1 MSMGLMLL
9 VGSLLLKVSAST
21 GPYWCFSRYL
31 QTNNNYYT
39 TEQQH
44 KCMTMIGLKTVVEG
58 LAINEKIEHST
69 AIKGGAKKEKNF
81 HKNLTFRLIDFIEIL
96 RNVSD

>member
-1 MSMGLMLL
+1 
-9 VGSLLLKVSAST
+9 
-21 GPYWCFSRYL
+21 
-31 QTNNNYYT
+31 
-39 TEQQH
+39 
-44 KCMTMIGLKTVVEG
+44 MTMIGLETVVEG

-69 AIKGGAKKEKNF
+69 AIKEGAKTAKKF